1 MSKKTKGKKDIF
13 YRDLIGAI
21 SISNEKASRDAFLF
35 TAIQERSTEMLVEL
49 ASDVEC
55 AAYWIAH
62 KDKTE
67 CANALSVAGALYFMG
82 YQISEAQNVLDQA
95 KRLIQRCDLDLDKLK
110 LVYLMRQAIQ
120 VDPNP
125 QNWEQAFVLGQTKGD
140 DK

>member
-1 MSKKTKGKKDIF
+1 MSKKTKGNKDVF
-13 YRDLIGAI
+13 YRNLIQAI
-21 SISNEKASRDAFLF
+21 SISNEKANRDAFLF
-35 TAIQERSTEMLVEL
+35 TAIQQRSTEMLVEL
-49 ASDVEC
+49 ASDVET

-95 KRLIQRCDLDLDKLK
+95 KRLIERCDLDLDKLK
-110 LVYLMRQAIQ
+110 LVYLLRQVIQ

-125 QNWEQAFVLGQTKGD
+125 QNWEQAFVIDQHKGG
-140 DK
+140 K

>member
-1 MSKKTKGKKDIF
+1 MKKKTKGNKDVL
-13 YRDLIGAI
+13 YRDLIEAI
-21 SISNEKASRDAFLF
+21 SISNEKAGRDAFLF

-49 ASDVEC
+49 ASDVET

-95 KRLIQRCDLDLDKLK
+95 KRLIERCDLDLDKLK

-125 QNWEQAFVLGQTKGD
+125 QNWEQAFVIDQHKGD
-140 DK
+140 K